1 MSSRKNIYI
10 TIPAYKIV
18 ARDSITIPAF
28 KIVLQSST
36 NTATTNTTTP
46 KTVPSSS
53 KV

>member
-1 MSSRKNIYI
+1 MNSRKNISV

-18 ARDSITIPAF
+18 ECDSITIPAF
-28 KIVLQSST
+28 KFVLKTST
-36 NTATTNTTTP
+36 NTATTNITTP